1 MGRVR
6 LAVVY
11 DTGAASPLELSLLAA
26 RYAPMAVI
34 VGDSP
39 HAAAMMPM
47 FAEFDHVTTLA
58 GADLTAGGTV
68 AGFGGTDVAADGIVT
83 GIGDADLTADGIVT
97 FSERMLV
104 PTAALA
110 ERLGLPFHTPA
121 VAALLTDKHRQREA
135 LDTAGVTPVRHRPLT
150 DPARWPE
157 AVAHTGLPAV
167 VKPRHGEASRDTHLL
182 RDEAQAAA
190 ILPGLPPGAFV
201 LEEYLE
207 GRPEP
212 NFGDYVSVECAAAA
226 GTVTALAVTGKFRL
240 LPPFRETGGFWP
252 SHLSD
257 PDQDEVAALA
267 VAAVEALG
275 VTTGL
280 SHVEIKLTP
289 AGPRIIEVNGRLGGG
304 IAELAHR
311 AAGLDLLDLAARI
324 ALGETPPV
332 RRASPDR
339 VYFQHNT
346 VAPEQPCTVTAIH
359 GIAAASATP
368 GVHRIRPFVRPGERL
383 PGGVHTQELDM
394 LTGDA
399 ADHAEMIQV
408 LDTALTELVYE
419 LDGSRLYSA
428 PRLANAPRLDGTSHV
443 DDASRLANAPRL
455 DDASR
460 VDGAS
465 RLDDASRLDGA
476 SRLDDAS
483 RVDGASCIDG
493 MSRVDSTSHGDGA
506 RRASR

>member
-1 MGRVR
+1 MRRVR

-26 RYAPMAVI
+26 RHAPMAVI

-47 FAEFDHVTTLA
+47 FAEFDHVTGLD
-58 GADLTAGGTV
+58 GADLS
-68 AGFGGTDVAADGIVT
+68 
-83 GIGDADLTADGIVT
+83 ADGIVT

-104 PTAALA
+104 PTALLA

-135 LDTAGVTPVRHRPLT
+135 LDAAGVTPVRHRPLT

-167 VKPRHGEASRDTHLL
+167 VKPRRGEASRDTHLL

-212 NFGDYVSVECAAAA
+212 NFGDYVSVECVAAA

-257 PDQDEVAALA
+257 TEQDEVAALA

-332 RRASPDR
+332 RRARPDR

-359 GIAAASATP
+359 GIASVSATP
-368 GVHRIRPFVRPGERL
+368 GVHRIRPFVRLGERL
-383 PGGVHTQELDM
+383 PGGVHTQELDI

-399 ADHAEMIQV
+399 ADHAEMIRI
-408 LDTALTELVYE
+408 LDTALTELAYE

-428 PRLANAPRLDGTSHV
+428 PRLDGV
-443 DDASRLANAPRL
+443 
-455 DDASR
+455 SR

-465 RLDDASRLDGA
+465 Q
-476 SRLDDAS
+476 
-483 RVDGASCIDG
+483 VDGAW
-493 MSRVDSTSHGDGA
+493 
-506 RRASR
+506 RASR